1 MSHICD
7 EHIFRGEQSKG
18 ELCNIPSMYTS
29 SVTESHSIIYG
40 FTEPIRQTEH
50 ALTKRRGTE
59 VDHLALWGS
68 PYVSTAAGMI
78 LCVAYCPR
86 LFIVANVIQFQGSAI
101 LRARVRDMRN
111 LPMIQ
116 IPLVSFPFGAGQIAR
131 HIDMK
136 SRMILDSLLYE
147 RQGSYSLVRYT
158 YVSRIYPRNIF
169 QTIILFYVII
179 YMPYQMRLKWI
190 YIRTK

>member
-7 EHIFRGEQSKG
+7 EHIFRGEQSKE
-18 ELCNIPSMYTS
+18 ELCNIPSMYIS
-29 SVTESHSIIYG
+29 GVTESHPIIYG
-40 FTEPIRQTEH
+40 FTDPIRQTER
-50 ALTKRRGTE
+50 ALTKRGGTE
-59 VDHLALWGS
+59 ADHLALWGS

-78 LCVAYCPR
+78 PCVAYCPR

-116 IPLVSFPFGAGQIAR
+116 IPLVSFPFGAGQITR
-131 HIDMK
+131 YIDMK
-136 SRMILDSLLYE
+136 SRMILDSLLYG

-158 YVSRIYPRNIF
+158 YIS
-169 QTIILFYVII
+169 
-179 YMPYQMRLKWI
+179 
-190 YIRTK
+190 